1 MIRKCLPGS
10 QMQGTSIG
18 SDKKLFLDIVAT
30 KYNKTLQMDTNMM
43 IIAVAEQGH
52 HSS

>member
-1 MIRKCLPGS
+1 
-10 QMQGTSIG
+10 MQGTSIG
-18 SDKKLFLDIVAT
+18 SDKKLFLDIIAT
-30 KYNKTLQMDTNMM
+30 KYNKNVHIDKNMM